1 MTTISRVEAPAPKAM
16 TRKKVAAYAR
26 VSKNTERTMHSMS
39 AQISYYNS
47 LIQKNSEWE
56 FAGIYSDEAI
66 TGTSAERRPGFMKLI
81 EDCETGKIDIV
92 LTKSISRFARNTVD
106 LLDAVRHLKKRGV
119 AVNFEKDN
127 IDSLTTDG
135 ELMLTILASY
145 AQEEVQAMS
154 ENIRWT
160 IQKQF
165 KKGQLNGCCRFLGY
179 RWYDEEKTLLVVP
192 EEAELVRRIFKMYES
207 GSSLQQICRAL
218 TNEGIPGIRGGKWEK
233 TSISQILQ
241 NITYTGNLLLQK
253 TYSQDPITKKSKKNK
268 GERPQYYSEKAH
280 EAIID
285 METFQA
291 VQKRL
296 EHMREI
302 GNSECY
308 ELHPFSRKLV
318 CSDCG
323 SRYMRRTNRKK
334 TGTVF
339 YSWICWKHKQEGSKG
354 CKGRGISEIKL
365 KAYSCDVL
373 GWEQFDGDKFRDV
386 VEKIIVKEDG
396 LEFFLYGGTRKE
408 IADVKRNH
416 YSGKKKDTVK

>member
-1 MTTISRVEAPAPKAM
+1 MTTISRVEAPAKKAM

-81 EDCETGKIDIV
+81 EDCEAGKIDIV

-106 LLDAVRHLKKRGV
+106 LLDAVRHLKKHGV
-119 AVNFEKDN
+119 AVKFEKEN

-207 GSSLQQICRAL
+207 GSSLQQICRTL

-253 TYSQDPITKKSKKNK
+253 TYSQDPITKKTKRNQ

-280 EAIID
+280 EAIVD

-296 EHMREI
+296 EHMRKV
-302 GNSECY
+302 GNSEYY
-308 ELHPFSRKLV
+308 ELYPFSRKLI

-323 SRYMRRTNRKK
+323 SYYSRRTNKKK

-339 YSWICWKHKQEGSKG
+339 YSWICWKHKQEGSKE

-365 KAYSCDVL
+365 RAYSCDVL

-396 LEFFLYGGTRKE
+396 LEFYLYDGTRKE
-408 IADVKRNH
+408 ITDVKRNH

>member
-1 MTTISRVEAPAPKAM
+1 MATISRVETPAPKAM

-66 TGTSAERRPGFMKLI
+66 TGTSAQRRPGFQKLI
-81 EDCETGKIDIV
+81 EDCEAGKIDIV

-106 LLDAVRHLKKRGV
+106 LLDAVRHLKKHGV
-119 AVNFEKDN
+119 AVKFEKEN

-145 AQEEVQAMS
+145 AQEEVETMS
-154 ENIRWT
+154 QNIKWT
-160 IQKQF
+160 IKRRF
-165 KKGQLNGCCRFLGY
+165 KNGQLNGCCRFLGY
-179 RWYDEEKTLLVVP
+179 RWFDEEKKLLVVP

-207 GSSLQQICRAL
+207 GSSLQQISRTL
-218 TNEGIPGIRGGKWEK
+218 TDEGVPAIRGGKWEK
-233 TSISQILQ
+233 TGISQILQ

-253 TYSQDPITKKSKKNK
+253 TYSQDPITKKLRWNK
-268 GERPQYYSEKAH
+268 GELPQYYSENTH
-280 EAIID
+280 EAIVD

-296 EHMREI
+296 EHMREV
-302 GNSECY
+302 GNSEYY
-308 ELHPFSRKLV
+308 ELRPFSRKLV

-323 SRYMRRTNRKK
+323 SHYMRRTNKKPTGRKI
-334 TGTVF
+334 
-339 YSWICWKHKQEGSKG
+339 YSWECWKHKQEGSKA
-354 CKGRGISEIKL
+354 CAGRGISEIKL
-365 KAYSCDVL
+365 RAYSCDVL
-373 GWEQFDGDKFRDV
+373 GWDEFDGGRFREV

-396 LEFFLYGGTRKE
+396 LEFFLYDGTRKE

-416 YSGKKKDTVK
+416 YSGTKEDTAK